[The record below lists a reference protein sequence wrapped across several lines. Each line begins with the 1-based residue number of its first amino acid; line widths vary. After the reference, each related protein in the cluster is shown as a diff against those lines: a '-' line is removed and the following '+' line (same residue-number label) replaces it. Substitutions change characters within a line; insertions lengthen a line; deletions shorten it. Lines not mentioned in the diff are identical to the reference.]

1 MLLHYLKIAWR
12 NLLKYKTQSVVS
24 LLGLT
29 IGVLFFTY
37 GYQWYQYETGY
48 DSFYPD
54 SDRIYRVIGK
64 IKSTGKQIDNGKIP
78 YIAVNKLEQA
88 FPEIES
94 VAVVYPNYGSSFEHN
109 GEKLVGF
116 SSIQFVDEH
125 FLRMFPPKVIVGE
138 VNQNTLKSND
148 EMVITES
155 YAIKHFGSPEKAV
168 GETLIS
174 SGYDDSYL
182 IKAVIADPPS
192 NSIFQG
198 EGYLADTQ
206 GRSFLK
212 RVDEKTQWKDFH
224 HIGLYIK
231 LQNGTDVE
239 KFREKLFTFAIDAG
253 YNEELLFGLEL
264 LSNVRFAIDYSF
276 EQNIAYDIKYIRMFI
291 FTGILLLFAAI
302 FNYLNILLSNT
313 FSRKRE
319 INLRRVTGA
328 SIPHIYGQLLIE
340 VLLFISIIALLS
352 FCCIELTSG
361 LFEKLFATTLRS
373 SVLNQTM
380 IVVIVLLTIVLSII
394 TFAFLYRFIK
404 KSTFRKE
411 FPSKRRFASSKIT
424 LLLQLIIS
432 AFAIMCAL
440 VLWGQVSFMNQ
451 IDWGFDKENL
461 LQIEMKMGE
470 RNSFMQEVEHLP
482 MVEEI
487 ISTDY
492 FTIVSNNDQMGHSI
506 LQGVEWNN
514 KPINFHPLF
523 QTFGVEE
530 DFVDK
535 MGLELLKGRG
545 FKEEDFVR
553 GRQADK
559 AIINATA
566 QDVMEM
572 KNPIGQKITVP
583 ANWYTSVGRG
593 KEEFEIIGVVK
604 DFHTVGL
611 QSEIPPL
618 IIKGEMFGN
627 VGCYNYVRVTEGM
640 EKDAIKA
647 INELIPKFEPDD
659 EGEQLVTS
667 MNKLLIDLSKN
678 ERSLLRLFTTLSIL
692 CILIAIFGIYSVSQ
706 RETQRRRKE
715 IAIRKTAGA
724 KTRDIM
730 AMFFREYIIITLLA
744 CVVALPLAWLFMH
757 RWLQNFAYRI
767 SIDWWMFVV
776 VIAAV
781 AIIALIT
788 ILSQV
793 INAAKQ
799 NPAEVVKSE

>member
-29 IGVLFFTY
+29 IGVLFFTF
-37 GYQWYQYETGY
+37 GYHWYQFETGY

-54 SDRIYRVIGK
+54 SDRIYQIIGK
-64 IKSTGKQIDNGKIP
+64 MKSTEKQTREGNIP
-78 YIAVNKLEQA
+78 YLAVSKLEQA

-94 VAVVYPNYGSSFEHN
+94 VAVVYPNYASSFKHN
-109 GEKLVGF
+109 GKKLEGYPSF
-116 SSIQFVDEH
+116 QFVDEH
-125 FLRMFPPKVIVGE
+125 FMRMFPPKVIVGE
-138 VNQNTLKSND
+138 VNQNSLKSND
-148 EMVITES
+148 EMVINES
-155 YAIKHFGSPEKAV
+155 YAIKHFGSAEKAV

-174 SGYDDSYL
+174 GYDDSYI

-192 NSIFQG
+192 NSIFQS
-198 EGYLADTQ
+198 EGYLADKI
-206 GRSFLK
+206 GRSFLE

-224 HIGLYIK
+224 NTRLYLK
-231 LQNGTDVE
+231 LQSRADVD
-239 KFREKLFTFAIDAG
+239 KFREKLSTFAIDNG
-253 YNEELLFGLEL
+253 YNEELLFEL
-264 LSNVRFAIDYSF
+264 TPLSNVRFNVLDSY
-276 EQNIAYDIKYIRMFI
+276 EKKIAYDIKYIRIFI
-291 FTGILLLFAAI
+291 FTGILLLLAAI

-313 FSRKRE
+313 FGRVRE

-328 SIPHIYGQLLIE
+328 STPHIYGQLLIE
-340 VLLFISIIALLS
+340 ILMFVSIVALLS
-352 FCCIELTSG
+352 FCCIELFSG
-361 LFEKLFATTLRS
+361 LFERLFITTISPSL
-373 SVLNQTM
+373 LNQTM
-380 IVVIVLLTIVLSII
+380 LVVIALLTVVLSIT
-394 TFAFLYRFIK
+394 TFVFLYRFIK
-404 KSTFRKE
+404 NSTFRKE
-411 FPSKRRFASSKIT
+411 SSVKRRFVTDKIT

-440 VLWGQVSFMNQ
+440 VLWLQVSFMNQ
-451 IDWGFDKENL
+451 VDWGFNKDNL
-461 LQIEMKMGE
+461 LQVKLSLGD
-470 RNSFMQEVEHLP
+470 RKSFMHEVEQLP

-487 ISTDY
+487 IYTNY
-492 FTIVSNNDQMGHSI
+492 FTVAPNSDQLGATS
-506 LQGVEWNN
+506 LDGVEWDN
-514 KPINFHPLF
+514 KPTNLHPLF

-535 MGLELLKGRG
+535 MELQLLKGRSLS
-545 FKEEDFVR
+545 EEDFVR
-553 GRQADK
+553 GQQANK
-559 AIINATA
+559 IMINAAA
-566 QDVMEM
+566 QNIMEM
-572 KNPIGQKITVP
+572 ENPIGQKITVP
-583 ANWYTSVGRG
+583 ANWYTDKGRG
-593 KEEFEIIGVVK
+593 KEELEIIGVVK

-618 IIKGEMFGN
+618 IIKGQKYGKEGY
-627 VGCYNYVRVTEGM
+627 YNYVRVTEGM
-640 EKDAIKA
+640 EEEAAKA

-659 EGEQLVTS
+659 EGEQLVMS
-667 MNKLLIDLSKN
+667 MNELLIDLSKN

-730 AMFFREYIIITLLA
+730 AMFFREYLIITMVA
-744 CVVALPLAWLFMH
+744 CIVALPLAWLFMH

-767 SIDWWMFVV
+767 AIEWWMFAV

-781 AIIALIT
+781 AFIALFT

>member
-1 MLLHYLKIAWR
+1 MIRHYLKIAWR

-37 GYQWYQYETGY
+37 GYHWYQYENGY

-54 SDRIYRVIGK
+54 SDRIYQVIGK
-64 IKSTGKQIDNGKIP
+64 MKSAGKQINNGWIP

-94 VAVVYPNYGSSFEHN
+94 VAVIYPNYGSSFKHN
-109 GEKLVGF
+109 GKKLVGYPSF
-116 SSIQFVDEH
+116 QFVDEH
-125 FLRMFPPKVIVGE
+125 FLRMFPPKVMVGE
-138 VNQNTLKSND
+138 INQSSLKSND

-155 YAIKHFGSPEKAV
+155 YAIKHFGNAEKAV
-168 GETLIS
+168 GETLV
-174 SGYDDSYL
+174 SGYDASYI

-198 EGYLADTQ
+198 EGYLADKI
-206 GRSFLK
+206 GRSFLE

-224 HIGLYIK
+224 NTRLYIK
-231 LQNGTDVE
+231 LQGKAEVD
-239 KFREKLFTFAIDAG
+239 KFREKLLTFATDNG
-253 YNEELLFGLEL
+253 YHEELLFEL
-264 LSNVRFAIDYSF
+264 IPLSNVRFTVLDST
-276 EQNIAYDIKYIRMFI
+276 EKKIAYDIKYIRVFI
-291 FTGILLLFAAI
+291 FTGILLLLAAI

-313 FSRKRE
+313 FGRVRE

-328 SIPHIYGQLLIE
+328 STSHIYGQLLVEI
-340 VLLFISIIALLS
+340 LLFISFVALLS
-352 FCCIELTSG
+352 FCCIELFTG
-361 LFEKLFATTLRS
+361 LFEKLFVTTVRPSL
-373 SVLNQTM
+373 LNQTM
-380 IVVIVLLTIVLSII
+380 IVVIALLTVVLSIT

-404 KSTFRKE
+404 KSAFRKE
-411 FPSKRRFASSKIT
+411 SPSKRRLLTSKIT

-451 IDWGFDKENL
+451 VDWGFNKENL
-461 LQIEMKMGE
+461 LQVKLSLGD
-470 RNSFMQEVEHLP
+470 RKSFMHEVEQLP

-487 ISTDY
+487 IYTNF
-492 FTIVSNNDQMGHSI
+492 FTVAPNSDQLGPTS
-506 LQGVEWNN
+506 LDGVEWDN
-514 KPINFHPLF
+514 KPTNLHPLF

-535 MGLELLKGRG
+535 MELQLLKGRG
-545 FKEEDFVR
+545 LSEEDFVR
-553 GRQADK
+553 GQQANK
-559 AIINATA
+559 ILINAAA
-566 QDVMEM
+566 QYIMEM
-572 KNPIGQKITVP
+572 ENPIGQKITVP
-583 ANWYTSVGRG
+583 ANWYSDKGRG
-593 KEEFEIIGVVK
+593 KEELEIIGVVK

-618 IIKGEMFGN
+618 IIKGQKYEKEGY
-627 VGCYNYVRVTEGM
+627 YNYVRVTEGM
-640 EKDAIKA
+640 EEEATKA

-724 KTRDIM
+724 KTRDFM
-730 AMFFREYIIITLLA
+730 AMFFQEYLIITLVA
-744 CVVALPLAWLFMH
+744 CAVALPLAWLFMH
-757 RWLQNFAYRI
+757 GWLQSFAYRI
-767 SIDWWMFVV
+767 SIEWWMFAV

>member
-1 MLLHYLKIAWR
+1 MIRHYLKIAWR

-37 GYQWYQYETGY
+37 GYHWYQYEAGY

-54 SDRIYRVIGK
+54 SDRIYQIIGK
-64 IKSTGKQIDNGKIP
+64 AKSTGKQFNNGQIP

-94 VAVVYPNYGSSFEHN
+94 IALEYPSIGSSFKHQ
-109 GEKLVGF
+109 GKKLEGN
-116 SSIQFVDEH
+116 SSLEAVDEH
-125 FLRMFPPKVIVGE
+125 FFQMFPPRVVAGD
-138 VNQNTLKSND
+138 VNENTLKNND
-148 EMVITES
+148 EIVITES
-155 YAIKHFGSPEKAV
+155 FAIKHFGSPEKAA
-168 GETLIS
+168 GETLIA
-174 SGYDDSYL
+174 GGNKSYI
-182 IKAVIADPPS
+182 IKAVITNPPS
-192 NSIFQG
+192 NSIFQK
-198 EGYLADTQ
+198 EAYVADIYARLFCERT
-206 GRSFLK
+206 
-212 RVDEKTQWKDFH
+212 DEKTQWEHVRNIK
-224 HIGLYIK
+224 LYIK
-231 LQNGTDVE
+231 LYSRTDVSE
-239 KFREKLFTFAIDAG
+239 FREKLLTFAIDNG
-253 YNEELLFGLEL
+253 YNEDLLFEL
-264 LSNVRFAIDYSF
+264 VPLSNARFAIDYLYG
-276 EQNIAYDIKYIRMFI
+276 QNIAYDLKYIRMFI

-302 FNYLNILLSNT
+302 FNYLNILLSST
-313 FSRKRE
+313 FARVRE
-319 INLRRVTGA
+319 INLRRVSGA
-328 SIPHIYGQLLIE
+328 SIYHIYGQILIE
-340 VLLFISIIALLS
+340 IGLFTLIVTLLS
-352 FCCIELTSG
+352 FCSIELISG
-361 LFEKLFATTLRS
+361 LFERLFVTTVRS
-373 SVLNQTM
+373 SLLNQTM
-380 IVVIVLLTIVLSII
+380 IVVIALLTVVLSII

-404 KSTFRKE
+404 KSAFRKE
-411 FPSKRRFASSKIT
+411 SPSKRRLLSSKIT

-440 VLWGQVSFMNQ
+440 VFWGQVSFMNQ

-470 RNSFMQEVEHLP
+470 RNSFMQEVEQLP

-487 ISTDY
+487 MNTGF
-492 FTIVSNNDQMGHSI
+492 FTIAFNSDKMGATR
-506 LQGVEWNN
+506 LEGVEWDSM
-514 KPINFHPLF
+514 PTDLHHLF
-523 QTFGVEE
+523 QTFSVEE

-535 MGLELLKGRG
+535 MGLQLLEGRN
-545 FKEEDFVR
+545 FREDDFTR
-553 GRQADK
+553 GQQSDK
-559 AIINATA
+559 VLISEKT
-566 QDVMEM
+566 QHVMGI
-572 KNPIGQKITVP
+572 KYPIGEKIILPTEWVS
-583 ANWYTSVGRG
+583 TEGRG

-618 IIKGEMFGN
+618 IIKGEKYGN
-627 VGCYNYVRVTEGM
+627 EGYYNYVRVKDGM
-640 EKDAIKA
+640 EEAAIKA
-647 INELIPKFEPDD
+647 INELIPKFEPDN
-659 EGEQLVTS
+659 EGEQIVVS
-667 MNKLLIDLSKN
+667 MNELLHDLSKN

-692 CILIAIFGIYSVSQ
+692 CISIAIFGIYSVSQ

-767 SIDWWMFVV
+767 SIDWWMFAV
-776 VIAAV
+776 VIVTV

>member
-1 MLLHYLKIAWR
+1 MIRHYLKIAWR

-29 IGVLFFTY
+29 IGILFFTY
-37 GYQWYQYETGY
+37 GYHWYQYENSY

-54 SDRIYRVIGK
+54 SDRIYQVIGK
-64 IKSTGKQIDNGKIP
+64 IKSTGKQTRQGNIP
-78 YIAVNKLEQA
+78 YIAVNKMEQA

-94 VAVVYPNYGSSFEHN
+94 VAVVYPNYGSSFKHK
-109 GEKLVGF
+109 GEKLVGYPSF
-116 SSIQFVDEH
+116 QAVDEH
-125 FLRMFPPKVIVGE
+125 FLRMFPSKVIVGE
-138 VNQNTLKSND
+138 VNQNSLKRND

-155 YAIKHFGSPEKAV
+155 FAIKHFGSAEKAV
-168 GETLIS
+168 GETLV
-174 SGYDDSYL
+174 SGYGDSYV

-192 NSIFQG
+192 NSIFQR
-198 EGYLADTQ
+198 EGYLADIK
-206 GRSFLK
+206 GRSFLE

-224 HIGLYIK
+224 NTRLYIK
-231 LQNGTDVE
+231 LQSKADVD
-239 KFREKLFTFAIDAG
+239 KFREKLSTFAIDNG
-253 YNEELLFGLEL
+253 YHEELLFEL
-264 LSNVRFAIDYSF
+264 APLSNVRFTVHDSSGKKIT
-276 EQNIAYDIKYIRMFI
+276 YDIKYIRIFI
-291 FTGILLLFAAI
+291 FTGILLLLAAI

-313 FSRKRE
+313 FGRRRE

-328 SIPHIYGQLLIE
+328 STPHIYGQLLVEI
-340 VLLFISIIALLS
+340 LLFISFVALLS
-352 FCCIELTSG
+352 FCCIELFTG
-361 LFEKLFATTLRS
+361 LFERLFVTTVRTSL
-373 SVLNQTM
+373 LNQTM
-380 IVVIVLLTIVLSII
+380 MVVIALLAVVLSIT

-404 KSTFRKE
+404 KSAFRKE
-411 FPSKRRFASSKIT
+411 TPSKRRLLTSKIT

-451 IDWGFDKENL
+451 VDWGFNKENL
-461 LQIEMKMGE
+461 LQVKLNLGD
-470 RNSFMQEVEHLP
+470 RKSFMHELEQLP

-487 ISTDY
+487 IYTNF
-492 FTIVSNNDQMGHSI
+492 FTVAPNSDQLGPTS
-506 LQGVEWNN
+506 LDGVEWDN
-514 KPINFHPLF
+514 KPTNLHPLF

-535 MGLELLKGRG
+535 MELQLLKGRV

-553 GRQADK
+553 GQK
-559 AIINATA
+559 ANKIMINAAA
-566 QDVMEM
+566 QNIMEM
-572 KNPIGQKITVP
+572 ENPIGQKITIP
-583 ANWYTSVGRG
+583 ANWYTDKGRG
-593 KEEFEIIGVVK
+593 KEELEIIGVVK

-618 IIKGEMFGN
+618 IIKGLKQGKEGY
-627 VGCYNYVRVTEGM
+627 YNYVRVAEGM
-640 EKDAIKA
+640 EEEATKA
-647 INELIPKFEPDD
+647 INELILKFEPDD

-667 MNKLLIDLSKN
+667 MNELLIDLSNN

-692 CILIAIFGIYSVSQ
+692 CIFIATFGIYSVSQ

-730 AMFFREYIIITLLA
+730 AMFFREYLIITLVA
-744 CVVALPLAWLFMH
+744 CAVALPLAWLIMH
-757 RWLQNFAYRI
+757 GWLQNFAYRI
-767 SIDWWMFVV
+767 SMDWWMFAV
-776 VIAAV
+776 VIITV

-793 INAAKQ
+793 ITAAKQ

>member
-37 GYQWYQYETGY
+37 GYHWYQYETGY

-54 SDRIYRVIGK
+54 SDRIYQVIGK
-64 IKSTGKQIDNGKIP
+64 MKSTGKQTREGNIP

-94 VAVVYPNYGSSFEHN
+94 VAVIYPNYGSSFKHN
-109 GEKLVGF
+109 GKKLVGF
-116 SSIQFVDEH
+116 PSFQYVDEH
-125 FLRMFPPKVIVGE
+125 FIRMFPPKVIVGE
-138 VNQNTLKSND
+138 INQNSLKSND

-155 YAIKHFGSPEKAV
+155 YAIKHFGSAEKAV
-168 GETLIS
+168 GETLV
-174 SGYDDSYL
+174 SGYDDLYI

-192 NSIFQG
+192 NSIFQR
-198 EGYLADTQ
+198 EGYLADKI
-206 GRSFLK
+206 GRSFLE

-224 HIGLYIK
+224 NMGLYVK
-231 LQNGTDVE
+231 LKSTTDVE
-239 KFREKLFTFAIDAG
+239 KLREKLFTFAIDNG
-253 YNEELLFGLEL
+253 YSEELLFEL
-264 LSNVRFAIDYSF
+264 APLSNVRFIVHNWS
-276 EQNIAYDIKYIRMFI
+276 EKKITYDIKYIRIFI

-313 FSRKRE
+313 FGRIRE

-328 SIPHIYGQLLIE
+328 SASHIYGQLLIE
-340 VLLFISIIALLS
+340 VLLFISFVALLS
-352 FCCIELTSG
+352 FCCIELFSG
-361 LFEKLFATTLRS
+361 LFERLFVTTVRYSL
-373 SVLNQTM
+373 LNQTM
-380 IVVIVLLTIVLSII
+380 LVVIAILTIVLSII

-404 KSTFRKE
+404 KSAFKKE
-411 FPSKRRFASSKIT
+411 SPPKRRLITSKIT

-432 AFAIMCAL
+432 AFAILCAL
-440 VLWGQVSFMNQ
+440 VLWGQVAFMNKV
-451 IDWGFDKENL
+451 DWGFNKENL
-461 LQIEMKMGE
+461 LQVKLSLGD
-470 RNSFMQEVEHLP
+470 RKSFMHEVEQLP

-487 ISTDY
+487 IYTNFFAVAPNS
-492 FTIVSNNDQMGHSI
+492 DQLGPTS
-506 LQGVEWNN
+506 LDGVEWDN
-514 KPINFHPLF
+514 KPTNLHPLF

-535 MGLELLKGRG
+535 MELQLLKGRG
-545 FKEEDFVR
+545 FKEEDFVH
-553 GRQADK
+553 GQQANK
-559 AIINATA
+559 IMINVAA
-566 QDVMEM
+566 QDIMEM
-572 KNPIGQKITVP
+572 ENPIGQKITVP
-583 ANWYTSVGRG
+583 ANWYSDKGRG
-593 KEEFEIIGVVK
+593 KEELEIIGVVK

-618 IIKGEMFGN
+618 IIKGQKYEKEGY
-627 VGCYNYVRVTEGM
+627 YNYVRVAEGM
-640 EKDAIKA
+640 EEEATKA